1 MLCSNVLY
9 TFQFSVSLV
18 RGPLDPCCFTWG
30 PMAQKNGG
38 QGVQCGRWK
47 PSLLLVKSWDEKYI
61 TSNNYE
67 TGRLSFKEIG
77 VHPSRDHLLHKKYQI
92 FRLFIIQIW
101 EPVAFL
107 AGSMTVQQ
115 FQQIDT
121 QTKKDIAGTWLHRK
135 KILQLSPI
143 QRTTDWCVLRREW
156 MGCWGLL
163 RWLHIYYI

>member
-1 MLCSNVLY
+1 MGLH
-9 TFQFSVSLV
+9 
-18 RGPLDPCCFTWG
+18 G
-30 PMAQKNGG
+30 AKKNGG

-77 VHPSRDHLLHKKYQI
+77 VHLSRDHLLLKNYQI
-92 FRLFIIQIW
+92 FRLFIQIR

-121 QTKKDIAGTWLHRK
+121 QTKKDITGT
-135 KILQLSPI
+135 
-143 QRTTDWCVLRREW
+143 
-156 MGCWGLL
+156 
-163 RWLHIYYI
+163 

>member
-1 MLCSNVLY
+1 MLFYNVLY
-9 TFQFSVSLV
+9 TFQFPVSLV
-18 RGPLDPCCFTWG
+18 RGPLYPCCFTWG
-30 PMAQKNGG
+30 SMAQKNGG

-77 VHPSRDHLLHKKYQI
+77 VHLSRDHLLLKNYQI
-92 FRLFIIQIW
+92 FRLFIQIR

-121 QTKKDIAGTWLHRK
+121 QTKKDITGTWLHRK
-135 KILQLSPI
+135 KILQVSPI
-143 QRTTDWCVLRREW
+143 QRTTYWC
-156 MGCWGLL
+156 
-163 RWLHIYYI
+163 